1 MATNRYGNRQGT
13 WERRIWED
21 LTSGGRTNSPVVGLT
36 TNNGLG
42 DAFGRLRVTQPTTIF
57 DSQLQYDKQPLL
69 WDEKLS
75 GSATSTHL
83 PNESS
88 VDMTVTTASGDS
100 VIRQTR
106 DYFRYQPGKSQFIL
120 STFVMGEAQEGTTKL
135 VGYGDSENGI
145 FLGQDGG
152 GVFILLRSSNTG
164 TLDDTRKVYQSEWNI
179 DTFGPLSLSGETLD
193 FTKTQIL
200 VIDLEW
206 LGVGRVRVGLNING
220 VTYYAHEFLNANV
233 FDKVY
238 MTTANLPLRL
248 EITNTKTVAA
258 SSTLKHI
265 CTTVVS
271 EGGVQDTIAYPFS
284 TELID
289 VVIGN
294 GVENETV
301 VFAARHASTFNGI
314 TNRTKFEPIGYE
326 VAAIGGT
333 VITKVVYNPTLVGG
347 SWAVVD
353 SNSAIEGNST
363 VTSFSG
369 GINVDTSIITSGSNR
384 NTTPVFGKTVTS
396 RLPFGLGIDADDPIA
411 LALIAYATSS
421 NVTASFSFQWEEVR

>member
-1 MATNRYGNRQGT
+1 MPREGS

-21 LTSGGRTNSPVVGLT
+21 LTSEGRTNSPVVGLT
-36 TNNGLG
+36 TNNGSG
-42 DAFGRLRVTQPTTIF
+42 DAFGRLRVTQPTAIF

-69 WDEKLS
+69 WDEKIT

-88 VDMTVTTASGDS
+88 VNMTVTTASGDS

-106 DYFRYQPGKSQFIL
+106 EYFRYQPGKSQFIL

-152 GVFILLRSSNTG
+152 GIFILLRSSNTG
-164 TLDDTRKVYQSEWNI
+164 TPDDTRKVYQSEWNI

-233 FDKVY
+233 QDKVY

-248 EITNTKTVAA
+248 EITNTQGVAA
-258 SSTLKHI
+258 SSSLKHI

-271 EGGVQDTIAYPFS
+271 EGGFEVTTAYPFS

-289 VVIGN
+289 VSIPN
-294 GVENETV
+294 GEVNAIA
-301 VFAARHASTFNGI
+301 VFAARPAATFNSI
-314 TNRTKFEPIGYE
+314 TNRSQFEPVSYE
-326 VAAIGGT
+326 VAATGGT
-333 VITKVVYNPTLVGG
+333 VVAKVIYNPTITGG
-347 SWAVVD
+347 TWGTID
-353 SNSAIEGNST
+353 SNSAVEGNST
-363 VTSFSG
+363 ATDYSG
-369 GINVDTSIITSGSNR
+369 GIETGVAIITSG
-384 NTTPVFGKTVTS
+384 TTRSSSPVFGKTVTS
-396 RLPFGLGIDADDPIA
+396 RLPFGLGIDADDPTT
-411 LALIAYATSS
+411 LALVAYATSP